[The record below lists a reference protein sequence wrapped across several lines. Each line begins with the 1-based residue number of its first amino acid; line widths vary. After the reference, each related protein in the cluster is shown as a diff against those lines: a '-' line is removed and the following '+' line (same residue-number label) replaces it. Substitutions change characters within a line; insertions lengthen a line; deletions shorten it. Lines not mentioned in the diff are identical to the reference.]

1 MSRPGQRALDSL
13 REWARRTGHEV
24 KLTETG
30 EGGVWGVAVNHGRQ
44 TRVSILGF
52 SLWCTVD
59 AVNAQLRA
67 QGLRFVRRGGAPRG
81 NRNASAANRRAAA
94 KRRAA

>member
-24 KLTETG
+24 
-30 EGGVWGVAVNHGRQ
+30 GVATSPVTVVVVSHGF
-44 TRVSILGF
+44 TI
-52 SLWCTVD
+52 D
-59 AVNAQLRA
+59 AAAWSPTLQEAVQAANNKLRA
-67 QGLRFVRRGGAPRG
+67 AGKRFVRRGGAPKG
-81 NRNASAANRRAAA
+81 NTNASAANRRAAA